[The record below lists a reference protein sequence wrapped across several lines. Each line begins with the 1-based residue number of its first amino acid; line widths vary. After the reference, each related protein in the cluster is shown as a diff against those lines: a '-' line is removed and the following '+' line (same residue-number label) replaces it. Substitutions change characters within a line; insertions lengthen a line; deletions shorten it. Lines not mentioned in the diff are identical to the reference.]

1 MGNGFEFEDGKG
13 LGAAAFGTEELLSPA
28 KGLAF
33 TAAGNGLVVWAPIGN
48 GFVEFITG
56 KGFVPGWPLCVK
68 NGFAP
73 VGTGCSGLLG
83 PKGESPVACC
93 GVVVAR
99 KGFAPG
105 I

>member
-1 MGNGFEFEDGKG
+1 MGNGFEFEDGKE
-13 LGAAAFGTEELLSPA
+13 LGAAAFGKEELFSPA
-28 KGLAF
+28 KGLTFA
-33 TAAGNGLVVWAPIGN
+33 AAGNGFVVWAPTGN
-48 GFVEFITG
+48 GFVEFIIG
-56 KGFVPGWPLCVK
+56 NGFVPGRPLCVK

-73 VGTGCSGLLG
+73 VGAGCSGLLG

-99 KGFAPG
+99 KGFAPV